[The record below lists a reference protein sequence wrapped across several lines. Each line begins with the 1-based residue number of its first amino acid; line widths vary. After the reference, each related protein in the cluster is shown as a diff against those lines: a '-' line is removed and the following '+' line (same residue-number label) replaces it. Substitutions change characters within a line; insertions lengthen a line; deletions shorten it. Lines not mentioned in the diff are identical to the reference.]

1 MDHVMMQK
9 WVKEILIPHTKGR
22 HCLLLFDSFR
32 AHLTDEVLGS
42 LAKANATVVVIPGGC
57 TSKVQPVNVALGHPI
72 KDTVQSLWEDQMVQH
87 VNQSVAS
94 DAPSVSKDNIVDWIV
109 SANTMLNIQ
118 SSSVCSISR
127 CVA

>member
-1 MDHVMMQK
+1 MDHVMMRK

-57 TSKVQPVNVALGHPI
+57 TSKVQPVNVAHNRPI
-72 KDTVQSLWEDQMVQH
+72 KDTVRGLWEDLMV
-87 VNQSVAS
+87 
-94 DAPSVSKDNIVDWIV
+94 
-109 SANTMLNIQ
+109 
-118 SSSVCSISR
+118 
-127 CVA
+127 